1 MGYLNIAND
10 MVNNTTNL
18 LDNVL
23 NSKFTTYLQGNGT
36 PMFVTYY
43 NIDDTTSTTDRGNFT
58 IDQALGPNSPLRY
71 NKIENFPVYG
81 LKDLIPSIDELE
93 GNLLDLTIDGEVVI
107 LPNTIKP
114 SAYDYIVYHYLD
126 DIIIFTVTS
135 FEFSS
140 IKNNNYYK
148 LSISLKDL
156 HNHEYQDNLDN
167 QTIHNYIAK
176 LDNIGT
182 QDRVIL
188 ESQINIEIN
197 QIQKVRDHLIEY
209 YLDNFYDER
218 YNCLILRNELLTK
231 DFSIYDPFLTKF
243 IINNNILDTPYK
255 FIHLVN
261 FDYRK
266 DVDILYNRSIY
277 KSLETH
283 NCSKLERYYLEP
295 VTFRTVDTNPFAYYG
310 EETVFTLYLYPLD
323 HQNYEENG
331 EECKHILY
339 GHKELMDAVIPFD
352 EKFGV
357 IPETQ
362 KSKNNIITKNAKLSN
377 DELVDVIQSESY
389 DNPDD
394 TKHYL
399 VNDTQDIP
407 EPEKHIFTPK
417 YITHIY
423 DYIKGDLYNM
433 ISKEDLDE
441 LYSIEINNSY
451 TDFMHIPMLI
461 YVLNQYM
468 SFIMNNKLNS

>member
-81 LKDLIPSIDELE
+81 LKELIPSIDELE
-93 GNLLDLTIDGEVVI
+93 GNLLDLSIDGEIII

-114 SAYDYIVYHYLD
+114 SAYDYIVYRYLD

-148 LSISLKDL
+148 LTISLKDL

-188 ESQINIEIN
+188 ESQISIEVD
-197 QIQKVRDHLIEY
+197 QLQKVRNHLIEY
-209 YLDNFYDER
+209 YIDSFYDKR

-231 DFSIYDPFLTKF
+231 DFSIYDPLLTKF
-243 IINNNILDTPYK
+243 IIDNNILDTPYK

-261 FDYRK
+261 FDYRRE
-266 DVDILYNRSIY
+266 VDTFYNRSIY
-277 KSLETH
+277 KCLETH
-283 NCSKLERYYLEP
+283 NCSKLQKYYLEP

-323 HQNYEENG
+323 HQYVEFNG

-339 GHKELMDAVIPFD
+339 GHKQLMDSIVPFD
-352 EKFGV
+352 DRFAVDYEDESDSTVKT
-357 IPETQ
+357 IN
-362 KSKNNIITKNAKLSN
+362 SKLSN
-377 DELVDVIQSESY
+377 DELLSVIKSESY
-389 DNPDD
+389 DKPDD
-394 TKHYL
+394 TKNYL
-399 VNDTQDIP
+399 VKDENDNP
-407 EPEKHIFTPK
+407 KPEKYIFTPK
-417 YITHIY
+417 YITYIH
-423 DYIKGDLYNM
+423 DYIKGDIYNL
-433 ISKEDLDE
+433 ISQTDLDE
-441 LYSIEINNSY
+441 LYSIEISNDY
-451 TDFMHIPMLI
+451 IDFMHIPMLI
-461 YVLNQYM
+461 YVLNQYI
-468 SFIMNNKLNS
+468 SFISNNKLNS

>member
-81 LKDLIPSIDELE
+81 LKELIPSIDELE
-93 GNLLDLTIDGEVVI
+93 GNLLDLSIDGEIII

-148 LSISLKDL
+148 LTISLKDL

-188 ESQINIEIN
+188 ESQISIEVD
-197 QIQKVRDHLIEY
+197 QLQKVRNHLIEY
-209 YLDNFYDER
+209 YIDSFYDKR

-231 DFSIYDPFLTKF
+231 DFSIYDPLLTKF
-243 IINNNILDTPYK
+243 IIDNNILDTPYK

-266 DVDILYNRSIY
+266 EVDTFYNRSIY
-277 KSLETH
+277 KCLETH
-283 NCSKLERYYLEP
+283 NCSKLQKYYLEP

-310 EETVFTLYLYPLD
+310 EETVFTLYLYPLN
-323 HQNYEENG
+323 HQYVEFNG

-339 GHKELMDAVIPFD
+339 GHKQLMDSIIPFD
-352 EKFGV
+352 DKFAV
-357 IPETQ
+357 DHENESDSTVKTIN
-362 KSKNNIITKNAKLSN
+362 SKLSN
-377 DELVDVIQSESY
+377 DELLSVIKSESY
-389 DNPDD
+389 DKPDD
-394 TKHYL
+394 TKNYL
-399 VNDTQDIP
+399 IKDENDNP
-407 EPEKHIFTPK
+407 KPEKYIFTPK
-417 YITHIY
+417 YITYIH
-423 DYIKGDLYNM
+423 DYIKGDIYNL
-433 ISKEDLDE
+433 ISQTDLDE
-441 LYSIEINNSY
+441 LYSIEISNDY
-451 TDFMHIPMLI
+451 IDFMHIPMLI
-461 YVLNQYM
+461 YVLNQYI
-468 SFIMNNKLNS
+468 SFISNNKLNS